1 MIIQK
6 TTIPGMVIIDL
17 DIFRDSRGSFLETY
31 QKERYKEQG
40 LDIKFVQDNH
50 SHSTKNVLR

>member
-17 DIFRDSRGSFLETY
+17 DISRDSRGSFLETY

-50 SHSTKNVLR
+50 SHSTKN